1 MNKKYIDFVPS
12 SRARGV
18 GSRVVAPR
26 RKVVKEIREED
37 VVVALPNAEQVSRT
51 RVVRAVSKDTGVIQG
66 AGRVRGVNGARGV
79 DSVSCVNGARGVN
92 NASTRDVGGMRSVY
106 GTSASDALRANEI
119 GNIDGM
125 SKKGTVQEGSVVN
138 YREDDAWMGA
148 TAKYREDDAW
158 RGATAKY
165 REDDAFSIKSAPKL
179 GVMEDYKPKFVNTDV
194 PKRPLHNETTDYTT
208 IAEAAGVALMNQG
221 KEEIAQT
228 KTQKVKRG
236 LLGRKKRE
244 AVTLGSKMTTTQGNA
259 EKDNIVGL
267 ATRNRVKTGFSIAG
281 ETTSNIEKG
290 TDAKRGMGVGRATNT
305 RREMN
310 VGRAANTA
318 KRTSVRGAQVSL
330 GKEREKKMPSGA
342 TFATPRSPFINQDK
356 VVKRPLSSRNVYQKP
371 VAKEEKKGPVTIITN
386 SEKDSKVGLLVTI
399 ILTIVL
405 GAAAGTVAF
414 LLLPK

>member
-26 RKVVKEIREED
+26 RRVVRETREED
-37 VVVALPNAEQVSRT
+37 VVVALPNTEQVSRT
-51 RVVRAVSKDTGVIQG
+51 RVVRAVSKDMGV
-66 AGRVRGVNGARGV
+66 GRVRGVNGARGV
-79 DSVSCVNGARGVN
+79 DS
-92 NASTRDVGGMRSVY
+92 TRDVGGIRSVD
-106 GTSASDALRANEI
+106 GASANDALGVNEI

-125 SKKGTVQEGSVVN
+125 SKKGTIQEESVVN

-148 TAKYREDDAW
+148 TAKYREDDA
-158 RGATAKY
+158 
-165 REDDAFSIKSAPKL
+165 FSIKSAPKL
-179 GVMEDYKPKFVNTDV
+179 GVVEDYKPKFVNTNV

-244 AVTLGSKMTTTQGNA
+244 AVTLESKMTTTQGNA
-259 EKDNIVGL
+259 KKGNKVGL
-267 ATRNRVKTGFSIAG
+267 ATRSGVKTGLSIAG
-281 ETTSNIEKG
+281 KVTSNIEKG
-290 TDAKRGMGVGRATNT
+290 TDAKRGMSVGRATNT

-310 VGRAANTA
+310 AGGAANTA
-318 KRTSVRGAQVSL
+318 KRTSTRGERVGL
-330 GKEREKKMPSGA
+330 GKEREKKVPPGA
-342 TFATPRSPFINQDK
+342 TIVAPRSPFINQDK

>member
-37 VVVALPNAEQVSRT
+37 VVVALPNTEQFSRT
-51 RVVRAVSKDTGVIQG
+51 RVVRAVSKDTGVVQG
-66 AGRVRGVNGARGV
+66 VGRVRGVNGARGV
-79 DSVSCVNGARGVN
+79 DS
-92 NASTRDVGGMRSVY
+92 TRDVGGMRSVD
-106 GTSASDALRANEI
+106 GTSASDALRVDEI

-125 SKKGTVQEGSVVN
+125 SKKGAAQEKSVVN
-138 YREDDAWMGA
+138 YREDDAWRGA

-158 RGATAKY
+158 RGSTAKY

-179 GVMEDYKPKFVNTDV
+179 GVVEDYKPKFVNTDV

-221 KEEIAQT
+221 KKEIAQT

-244 AVTLGSKMTTTQGNA
+244 AVTLESKMTTTQGNA
-259 EKDNIVGL
+259 EKGNKVGS
-267 ATRNRVKTGFSIAG
+267 ATRSGVKTSSSIAG
-281 ETTSNIEKG
+281 KATSNIEKG
-290 TDAKRGMGVGRATNT
+290 TDAKRGMSVGRATNT

-310 VGRAANTA
+310 AGGAANTA
-318 KRTSVRGAQVSL
+318 KRTSARGLQVSL
-330 GKEREKKMPSGA
+330 GKEREKKVPPGA
-342 TFATPRSPFINQDK
+342 TFVAPRSPFINQDK

>member
-26 RKVVKEIREED
+26 KRVVREIREED

-66 AGRVRGVNGARGV
+66 VGRVRSTSGVRGV
-79 DSVSCVNGARGVN
+79 DE
-92 NASTRDVGGMRSVY
+92 VGGTD
-106 GTSASDALRANEI
+106 GTA
-119 GNIDGM
+119 
-125 SKKGTVQEGSVVN
+125 KKGTDRKRLVTN
-138 YREDDAWMGA
+138 HREDDTWKEAA
-148 TAKYREDDAW
+148 AR
-158 RGATAKY
+158 Y

-244 AVTLGSKMTTTQGNA
+244 AVTLESKMTTTQGNA
-259 EKDNIVGL
+259 KKDNKVGP
-267 ATRNRVKTGFSIAG
+267 ATRSGVKTGLSIAG
-281 ETTSNIEKG
+281 EATSNIEKG
-290 TDAKRGMGVGRATNT
+290 TDAKRGMSVGRATNT

-310 VGRAANTA
+310 AGGAANTA
-318 KRTSVRGAQVSL
+318 KRTGARGAQVSL
-330 GKEREKKMPSGA
+330 GKERDKKAPSSA

-356 VVKRPLSSRNVYQKP
+356 VIKRPLSSRNVYQKP

>member
-26 RKVVKEIREED
+26 RKVVREIREED

-51 RVVRAVSKDTGVIQG
+51 RVVRAVSKDTGVVQG
-66 AGRVRGVNGARGV
+66 VGRVRSTSGARGVGRVRGVNGARGV
-79 DSVSCVNGARGVN
+79 DE
-92 NASTRDVGGMRSVY
+92 VGG
-106 GTSASDALRANEI
+106 
-119 GNIDGM
+119 IDETA
-125 SKKGTVQEGSVVN
+125 KKGADRKGLVTN
-138 YREDDAWMGA
+138 HREDDAWKEA
-148 TAKYREDDAW
+148 AARYREDDVWKEAAV
-158 RGATAKY
+158 RY
-165 REDDAFSIKSAPKL
+165 REDDAFSIKPAPKL
-179 GVMEDYKPKFVNTDV
+179 GVVEDYKPRFVNTDV
-194 PKRPLHNETTDYTT
+194 PKRPLHNESADYTT
-208 IAEAAGVALMNQG
+208 MAEAAGVALANQG
-221 KEEIAQT
+221 KKEIAQA

-244 AVTLGSKMTTTQGNA
+244 AIPIDNKISMAQRNA
-259 EKDNIVGL
+259 EKDNKAFS
-267 ATRNRVKTGFSIAG
+267 ATRGGAKNGLSTVG
-281 ETTSNIEKG
+281 ETTSNIGRKADVRRGMDAGKATSTARVMNAGKVMSNARGTNIGKVMSAEKG
-290 TDAKRGMGVGRATNT
+290 MGAKEVRA
-305 RREMN
+305 
-310 VGRAANTA
+310 
-318 KRTSVRGAQVSL
+318 SF
-330 GKEREKKMPSGA
+330 GKERDKKAPSSA
-342 TFATPRSPFINQDK
+342 TFVAPRSPFINQDK